1 MTAMGLFDDIDR
13 ARAITAD
20 KMTVTQAERVD
31 SLVTDPDSG
40 EQRRRTDHA
49 GTVWYGGRPQ
59 LISGRHPL
67 PGDTAAQ
74 ISSSFWLPDSHAY
87 DAVAGESVQIQ
98 ATASVQGG
106 LATTAGGNL
115 LILDVSASLAA
126 HPHVSDTALVYVTV
140 NAAASLPFGV
150 AYRVIVICAPEIVRA
165 PAG

>member
-1 MTAMGLFDDIDR
+1 MATMGLFDDIDR

-20 KMTVTQAERVD
+20 QMTVTQAQRVD
-31 SLVTDPDSG
+31 SVVTDPDSG

-59 LISGRHPL
+59 FRAGRHPL

-74 ISSSFWLPDSHAY
+74 INSSFWLPDSHVY
-87 DAVAGESVQIQ
+87 DGAAGESIQMQ

-106 LATTAGGNL
+106 LATTAGGNF
-115 LILDVSASLAA
+115 LILDVSASLGAD
-126 HPHVSDTALVYVTV
+126 PHGSGTTLVYVTV

-150 AYRVIVICAPEIVRA
+150 AYRVIVICSPEMLRA
-165 PAG
+165 PAV

>member
-1 MTAMGLFDDIDR
+1 MGLFDDINR
-13 ARAITAD
+13 AKAITAD
-20 KMTVTQAERVD
+20 QVTVAPAQRVD
-31 SLVTDPDSG
+31 SIVTDPDSG
-40 EQRRRTDHA
+40 EQRRRTDYA

-59 LISGRHPL
+59 LVGRHPL
-67 PGDTAAQ
+67 PGDIAAQ

-87 DAVAGESVQIQ
+87 DAAAGESVQIQ

-126 HPHVSDTALVYVTV
+126 NPQDSGTALVYVTV

-150 AYRVIVICAPEIVRA
+150 AYRVIVICAPGVLRA
-165 PAG
+165 TS

>member
-1 MTAMGLFDDIDR
+1 MTTMGLFDDIAR

-20 KMTVTQAERVD
+20 QMTVTHAQRVD

-59 LISGRHPL
+59 LRAGRHPL

-87 DAVAGESVQIQ
+87 DAAAGESVQIQ

-115 LILDVSASLAA
+115 LILDVNGGLGANPDGSG
-126 HPHVSDTALVYVTV
+126 TTLVYVTV

-150 AYRVIVICAPEIVRA
+150 AYRVIVLCAPGILRA
-165 PAG
+165 PAA

>member
-1 MTAMGLFDDIDR
+1 MGLFDDIDR

-20 KMTVTQAERVD
+20 QVAVTPAQRVD

-40 EQRRRTDHA
+40 EQRRRTDYA
-49 GTVWYGGRPQ
+49 GTVWYGGPPQ
-59 LISGRHPL
+59 LLGRHPL

-74 ISSSFWLPDSHAY
+74 ISSSSWLPDSHAY
-87 DAVAGESVQIQ
+87 DAAAGEGVQIQ

-115 LILDVSASLAA
+115 LILDVSASLGAN
-126 HPHVSDTALVYVTV
+126 PHDSGTTLVYVTV

-150 AYRVIVICAPEIVRA
+150 AYRVIVMCAPGILRSTS
-165 PAG
+165 